1 MSYSRIEGVKGQGIQ
16 SRIPRQMIR
25 NKPQPNLDIEATMT
39 QKQTDQEPVVQKQ
52 DDDKVQS
59 AAKKTDEKPMPDDKS
74 AKPTTADAAEEDMFN
89 NMPV

>member
-1 MSYSRIEGVKGQGIQ
+1 
-16 SRIPRQMIR
+16 MIR
-25 NKPQPNLDIEATMT
+25 NTPQPDPDNEAMMT

-52 DDDKVQS
+52 DDDKVQP
-59 AAKKTDEKPMPDDKS
+59 AAKKTDEKPMPDDKP